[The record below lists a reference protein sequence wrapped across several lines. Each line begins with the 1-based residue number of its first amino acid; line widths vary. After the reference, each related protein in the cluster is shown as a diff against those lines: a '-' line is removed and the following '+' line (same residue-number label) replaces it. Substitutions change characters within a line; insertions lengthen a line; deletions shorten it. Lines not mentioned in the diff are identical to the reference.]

1 MAGNPEFGR
10 RIRELREARKET
22 DPEFSLRRFAVAVG
36 ISATF
41 MSKVENGEF
50 DPPAVDKIK
59 RMAALLDIDPDELL
73 ALAGKVDPELPE
85 IIREQPKAMAD
96 FLRTAREMGLGSSD
110 INALTSMIRA
120 YGPAKRDSGEK
131 P

>member
-10 RIRELREARKET
+10 RIRELREARKAA
-22 DPEFSLRRFAVAVG
+22 DPDFSLRRFAQAVG

-59 RMAALLDIDPDELL
+59 RMAVLLEIDPDELL
-73 ALAGKVDPELPE
+73 ALAGKVDPDLPE
-85 IIREQPKAMAD
+85 IIREQPKAMAQ
-96 FLRTAREMGLGSSD
+96 FLRTARELNLGANE
-110 INALTSMIRA
+110 ITALTHLIKG
-120 YGPAKRDSGEK
+120 YGPRKKAEDD

>member
-10 RIRELREARKET
+10 RVRELREARKAT
-22 DPEFSLRRFAVAVG
+22 DPEFSLRRFALAVG

-59 RMAALLDIDPDELL
+59 RMATLLEVDPDELL
-73 ALAGKVDPELPE
+73 ALAGKVDPDLPE

-96 FLRTAREMGLGSSD
+96 FLRTARELGLGSGE

-120 YGPAKRDSGEK
+120 YGPSRRDSGEK